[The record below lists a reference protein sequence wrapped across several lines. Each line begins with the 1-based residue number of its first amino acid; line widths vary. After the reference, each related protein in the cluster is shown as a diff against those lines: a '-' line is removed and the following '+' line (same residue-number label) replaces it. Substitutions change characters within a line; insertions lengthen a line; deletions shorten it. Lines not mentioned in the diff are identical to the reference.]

1 MRPRSWRQVS
11 RILERQGFVL
21 RRQRGSHMRYRG
33 IVDGEEKN
41 VSVPRH
47 RTLKPGTLGDI
58 IKQSGLPATYSSNP
72 AVSSPP

>member
-1 MRPRSWRQVS
+1 MRVLSWQQVC

-33 IVDGEEKN
+33 VVNGEEKN

-47 RTLKPGTLGDI
+47 RTIKPGTLGDV
-58 IKQSGLPATYSSNP
+58 IKQSGLPRDLFE
-72 AVSSPP
+72 